1 MAFFTTI
8 ICSEQVKPKEL
19 LQTKNFWARVIFIFV
34 LGNIVRLIIL
44 YLGGVAVILDYLHP
58 VSMGCYLSFIIATIN
73 SEELLDTLLPDKYT
87 MMGSNSGSNI
97 VGNIDNSSGSGSGSN
112 TGNIGSNTGVYSD
125 IEKARAEEARR
136 KILESNRAK
145 TSSSN
150 LSAA

>member
-8 ICSEQVKPKEL
+8 ICSEQVKSKVL
-19 LQTKNFWARVIFIFV
+19 LQTKKFWARVIFIFI
-34 LGNIVRLIIL
+34 LGNIVRLINI

-73 SEELLDTLLPDKYT
+73 SEELLDTLLPDKCT
-87 MMGSNSGSNI
+87 MMGSNSGSNL
-97 VGNIDNSSGSGSGSN
+97 VGNVGSSSGSN
-112 TGNIGSNTGVYSD
+112 TGNVGSNTGVYSD

-150 LSAA
+150 LPTA